1 MTSRRVDFSSP
12 GVGKT
17 SPGLVKPYTASRW
30 TDGCMGGN
38 SGTICKRMQTRDVAL
53 LAMNEMFR
61 IYVRA
66 YIRKKYPQKV
76 FTRSQ
81 RVSKQLKFSGLRCEG
96 LGFSSLHTPHRPFTP
111 AMAVKR
117 RWFNSIFVLRKNMR
131 RSMGKGSCRQSGVK
145 HWRRKHS
152 HWFPMKIRKKRA
164 WYEGMNVF
172 FGK

>member
-1 MTSRRVDFSSP
+1 
-12 GVGKT
+12 
-17 SPGLVKPYTASRW
+17 
-30 TDGCMGGN
+30 MGGN

-111 AMAVKR
+111 AVAVKR
-117 RWFNSIFVLRKNMR
+117 R
-131 RSMGKGSCRQSGVK
+131 
-145 HWRRKHS
+145 
-152 HWFPMKIRKKRA
+152 
-164 WYEGMNVF
+164 
-172 FGK
+172 